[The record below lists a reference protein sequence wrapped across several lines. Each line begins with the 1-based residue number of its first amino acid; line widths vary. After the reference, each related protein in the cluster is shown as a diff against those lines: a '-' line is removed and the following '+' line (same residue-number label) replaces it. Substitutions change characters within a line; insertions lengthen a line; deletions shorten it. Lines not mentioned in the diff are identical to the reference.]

1 MNDFNLVFS
10 MIGYKKQ
17 ILKSKKSLNYILK
30 FYGKG
35 KYNGHY
41 MCMDCLN
48 DKLSKK
54 FMAYFHSKSHRVFVT
69 TETMIKALA
78 NEGFK

>member
-1 MNDFNLVFS
+1 MVLITHTKLNIIANFK
-10 MIGYKKQ
+10 IKYKTNIMGISFLNCIIKRCEWCDTSEWG
-17 ILKSKKSLNYILK
+17 LEEPNYILK

-54 FMAYFHSKSHRVFVT
+54 
-69 TETMIKALA
+69 
-78 NEGFK
+78 